1 MTKLEGGFPMRRFAR
16 CLVTLSLVVL
26 VLPAASVLAAPPVS
40 LQSAAPAV
48 SPIVNLDA
56 FVESVRKAFE
66 VPGIAVAVVK
76 DGKVVHAKGYGVRKL
91 GDPAPVDARTLF
103 GIASNTKA
111 FTCAAIAMLAEEGK
125 LSWNDPVIKH
135 VPDFQM
141 YDPYVT
147 REMTIRDLVTHR
159 AGLPLGAGDLL
170 YFPETDYTRAEIAHR
185 IRFLKP
191 STSFRSTYNY
201 DNILYLVAGQVIES
215 VTGKSWDDVIR
226 ERIFVPLG
234 MTASST
240 TYKALLSGNVATPHA
255 PMDGVIRPIAPMNF
269 DNNAPAASINSN
281 VEELA
286 RWAIVQLDGGSLA
299 SLKPGSTER
308 LFSAASGR
316 QMWSAQTIQAVGEP
330 PPGLEA
336 LRTNFAAYGLG
347 WGLNEFRGYKVA
359 SHTGGLPGY
368 VSQVRLVPDLKLGVI
383 VLTNQEV
390 GAAFSSITSY
400 VLDAYVGGGKTDWLG
415 AYKALLEKRTG
426 ESEEVVK
433 KAAAARAVDSKPSL
447 PIEKYVGTYRD
458 AWRDDVTVSSEGGK
472 LRMKFGRAKQL
483 DGDLEHFQY
492 DTWIVRWRDRSL
504 NADAYVTFQ
513 LKFDGT
519 IERVK
524 MVAVS
529 PATDFSYDFHDLLLV
544 PVTPAKP

>member
-1 MTKLEGGFPMRRFAR
+1 MRRFAR
-16 CLVTLSLVVL
+16 NFVTFVALSLVTTTS
-26 VLPAASVLAAPPVS
+26 AFASARPLQAAP
-40 LQSAAPAV
+40 LAD
-48 SPIVNLDA
+48 IDA
-56 FVESVRKAFE
+56 FVESVRKTFN

-91 GDPAPVDARTLF
+91 GEATPVDEKTLF

-111 FTCAAIAMLAEEGK
+111 FTCAAIAMLVEEGK
-125 LSWNDPVIKH
+125 LAWDDPVIKH
-135 VPDFQM
+135 VPGFLM
-141 YDPYVT
+141 YDAYVT
-147 REMTIRDLVTHR
+147 REMTVRDLVTHR

-191 STSFRSTYNY
+191 STSFRSAYNY

-215 VTGKSWDDVIR
+215 VTGRTWDDVIR
-226 ERIFVPLG
+226 ERIFVPVG

-255 PMDGVIRPIAPMNF
+255 PLDGVIRPIAPMNF
-269 DNNAPAASINSN
+269 DNNAPAGSINSN

-286 RWAIVQLDGGSLA
+286 RWAIVQLDGGSLE
-299 SLKPGSTER
+299 SLKPGSKER

-316 QMWSAQTIQAVGEP
+316 QMWSAQTILTVNDP

-336 LRTNFAAYGLG
+336 LKTNFAAYGLG
-347 WGLNEFRGYKVA
+347 WGLSEFRGYKVA
-359 SHTGGLPGY
+359 AHTGGLPGY

-390 GAAFSSITSY
+390 GVAFSAITSH
-400 VLDAYVGGGKTDWLG
+400 VIDAYIGGGKTDWLAG
-415 AYKALLEKRTG
+415 YQALLAKRTG
-426 ESEEVVK
+426 DADGVVK
-433 KAAAARAVDSKPSL
+433 KAAAERAKDTRPSL
-447 PIEKYVGTYRD
+447 ALEKYAGTYRD
-458 AWRDDVTVSSEGGK
+458 AWRDDVTVTVESGK
-472 LRMKFGRAKQL
+472 LVMKFARSKQL
-483 DGDLEHFQY
+483 EADLEHWHY
-492 DTWIVRWRDRSL
+492 DTFVARWRDRSL

-513 LKFDGT
+513 LKHDGT
-519 IERVK
+519 IEQVK

-544 PVTPAKP
+544 PVVEKKAK